1 MVFLR
6 IPVLLVGVGL
16 ALILTT
22 AIGAV
27 ALHTEFHTE
36 LILLSLLQGVL
47 FTAGVFHVWRW
58 RDRAGVSTRRTLLFI
73 LGVAVVMRALPLVSL
88 THSTDI
94 YRYIWDGR
102 VQNAGIN
109 PYLYIPEDP
118 ALQHLRDPVIFEAI
132 NRKEYLRTMYPP
144 GAQIVFRAA
153 TFIADNL
160 VAMKAALIAFEALA
174 IWAVLA
180 LLAARGL
187 PSVMVLAFAW
197 HPLMVWEVAGSG
209 HIDIVA
215 VALMMVAILA
225 AQHGRQGAAGAAL
238 AFAFCAKFFPIA
250 VAPALWR
257 RWDWRMPAAFIATV
271 VLLYLPYLSAGEKV
285 FASLEIYAGEEG
297 LSSGVGFLLAAL
309 IWHLGY
315 VKAAVPVFVVVALSI
330 LAVIAW
336 RTTFRAEPDKPDL
349 RATFLLVGTFTV
361 LISPHHAWYLLWLIP
376 FLCFFQSAAV
386 LYLTL
391 SAAALYRVGWPPDL
405 IGAAVTYGVFFALLA
420 IESRKSLAAGWPRL
434 ALSHGERVG

>member
-1 MVFLR
+1 MALR
-6 IPVLLVGVGL
+6 GIPVLLIGIGL
-16 ALILTT
+16 ALILST

-36 LILLSLLQGVL
+36 LALLTILQGVL

-58 RDRAGVSTRRTLLFI
+58 QPHAGVSMRRTLLFI
-73 LGVAVVMRALPLVSL
+73 LGVAVVLRALPLVSL
-88 THSTDI
+88 PHSTDI

-109 PYLYIPEDP
+109 PYLYIPEEP
-118 ALQHLRDPVIFEAI
+118 AVQHLRDPVIFEGI

-144 GAQIVFRAA
+144 GAQIVFRVA
-153 TFIADNL
+153 TWVSDSL
-160 VAMKAALIAFEALA
+160 VAMKAAMVVFEALA

-197 HPLMVWEVAGSG
+197 HPLAVWEVAGSG

-215 VALMMVAILA
+215 VALMMAAILA
-225 AQHGRQGAAGAAL
+225 AQYGRQGVAGAAL

-250 VAPALWR
+250 VAPSLWR

-271 VLLYLPYLSAGEKV
+271 GLLYLPYLSAGEKV

-297 LSSGVGFLLAAL
+297 LSSGVGFLLAAA

-315 VKAAVPVFVVVALSI
+315 PQAAVPVFVIVALAI
-330 LAVIAW
+330 LGFLAW
-336 RTTFRAEPDKPDL
+336 RTTFRAEPEKPDL
-349 RATFLLVGTFTV
+349 RATFLLVAAFTV
-361 LISPHHAWYLLWLIP
+361 LISPHHAWYLLWLVP
-376 FLCFFQSAAV
+376 FLCFFRSAAV
-386 LYLTL
+386 LYLTI

-405 IGAAVTYGVFFALLA
+405 VGAAVTYGVFFLLLA
-420 IESRKSLAAGWPRL
+420 IENRAWFTAGREAPAQRL
-434 ALSHGERVG
+434 GA